1 MTELQQAAQQAL
13 KILDSE
19 FTTLNGEFCRWCDG
33 RLNAKHNCALEQ
45 TITALRAALAEP
57 QSTHSEECWRWHH
70 ECAIARIE
78 ETEELR
84 EALKTALA
92 ESEKLSE
99 PVAWMYT
106 GIKSDDSEHGPHLV
120 WRPEYMDA
128 MSASKGTKATPLYTA
143 PPKRDPL
150 TDEQISDLW
159 HQSGEQPF
167 KFARML
173 LK

>member
-19 FTTLNGEFCRWCDG
+19 FTTVNGEFCRWCDG

-45 TITALRAALAEP
+45 TITALRAALAE
-57 QSTHSEECWRWHH
+57 Q
-70 ECAIARIE
+70 
-78 ETEELR
+78 
-84 EALKTALA
+84 
-92 ESEKLSE
+92 
-99 PVAWMYT
+99 
-106 GIKSDDSEHGPHLV
+106 
-120 WRPEYMDA
+120 
-128 MSASKGTKATPLYTA
+128 
-143 PPKRDPL
+143 L
-150 TDEQISDLW
+150 TDEQISVLW

>member
-57 QSTHSEECWRWHH
+57 QSTHSADCYKWHH

-84 EALKTALA
+84 EALKA
-92 ESEKLSE
+92 ELER
-99 PVAWMYT
+99 T
-106 GIKSDDSEHGPHLV
+106 
-120 WRPEYMDA
+120 
-128 MSASKGTKATPLYTA
+128 
-143 PPKRDPL
+143 L